1 MLTKNIEVRPGWRD
15 DLDVAMRRL
24 SAAIVGGFLAGVL
37 VGGVGGRIAMLILRL
52 TSTPA
57 VRGLESDDGFVIGQF
72 SAATVFLLM
81 VTAVLGAAGGLVYL
95 AVRTWIPSRWRAA
108 VAAVVSGA
116 IARRPRRR
124 SGRAGLHRPGAA
136 APRRRR
142 CCSSSLRAAYGALM
156 SVWVERRLGAEHP
169 PSNVTAWVPC
179 VLFALAV
186 ALTGPTGVAILTAA
200 AIGWILHR
208 RVPALR
214 AIWSSEPVVWLGR
227 ALLAAVTAFAAFR
240 LVGDAV
246 ESSSRF
252 RRSGTRTRA
261 RR

>member
-1 MLTKNIEVRPGWRD
+1 MRTADIEVRPGWRD
-15 DLDVAMRRL
+15 DLDVTMRHL

-57 VRGLESDDGFVIGQF
+57 VRGLESDDGFVIGQI

-95 AVRTWIPSRWRAA
+95 AVRRWIPSRWRAA
-108 VAAVVSGA
+108 VAAVVVGA
-116 IARRPRRR
+116 IGGALVVDPV
-124 SGRAGLHRPGAA
+124 GLDFTVLGPLPLAVA
-136 APRRRR
+136 MFVALP
-142 CCSSSLRAAYGALM
+142 AAYGALM

-169 PSNVTAWVPC
+169 PSNVAAWVPC
-179 VLFALAV
+179 VLFALAM
-186 ALTGPTGVAILTAA
+186 ATTGPTGVAILTAA
-200 AIGWILHR
+200 AIAWILHR

-214 AIWSSEPVVWLGR
+214 AIWTSEPVVWLGR
-227 ALLAAVTAFAAFR
+227 ALLAAITAVAAIR

-246 ESSSRF
+246 DIL
-252 RRSGTRTRA
+252 
-261 RR
+261 